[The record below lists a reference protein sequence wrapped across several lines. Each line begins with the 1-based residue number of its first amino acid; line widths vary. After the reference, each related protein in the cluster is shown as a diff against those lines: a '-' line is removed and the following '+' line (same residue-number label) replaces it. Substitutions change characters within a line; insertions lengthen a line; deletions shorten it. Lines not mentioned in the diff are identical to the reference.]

1 MTAATAT
8 TQSGG
13 TGRENIVAPMLGATS
28 SSATWTV
35 PRPPRTRLRRRLN
48 VKHEQIPGILTCGLL
63 GVFILVLLL
72 AFVRRTAIG
81 PRLGSFL
88 EDPFITSAPRILLT
102 GDALYL
108 VA

>member
-8 TQSGG
+8 TQNGG
-13 TGRENIVAPMLGATS
+13 TGRENTVAPMLGATS

-35 PRPPRTRLRRRLN
+35 LRPPRTRLRKRFSGG
-48 VKHEQIPGILTCGLL
+48 HERVLGFLTCGLFGIL
-63 GVFILVLLL
+63 FLVLLL
-72 AFVRRTAIG
+72 AFVRHTAFG
-81 PRLGSFL
+81 PRLSSLL
-88 EDPFITSAPRILLT
+88 EHPFITSAPRVLLT